1 MGSGREGASL
11 GHLRGI
17 ARALLGYLGGI
28 AGVYPGTT
36 GTSLERHGGT
46 SEASLAG
53 TQPAGWGDTLLF
65 AGTFVRAAALP
76 DLPRAVALSEDAA
89 PGTRVAEVTV
99 SCSNVSGSPNVTLH
113 GIEPGHPFNPI
124 AISADPVATATFQAE
139 VTLRA
144 GAELN
149 ARQVNQYTLTLR
161 AACPG
166 EDEVEERLF
175 VRVTAGQALRCDA
188 PFASAGRSR
197 GVWDSRGRGCQPAL
211 GSHSLLC
218 HRGRRGAGAGGHG
231 TPDAPVRSAA
241 AAARRADGEW
251 QLPEGPAA
259 PTSRSSLGD
268 SGTLGVEVGTDV
280 PTLLALPVS
289 LQFRLRNHDTPL
301 ALTRRGLVLAPA
313 SGFDPSKDTQTY
325 RLEIEVMDRHGHNCS
340 GVVRVEVLPSRRPRV
355 TFLEPQRAVT
365 VPEGTGPLE
374 VVTQV
379 HASGDN
385 VRYAILAP
393 TAPALFT
400 IDEVTG
406 KIRSTCQLEVA
417 HARLLIRAYNVLHP
431 ADHATTVLNITV
443 QGTDQ
448 RAPSCI
454 PALSVSQVPETVSP
468 GSTLVTLR
476 CTDPAGAEGGL
487 RYALEGPPA
496 SRSRF
501 RMEGPRLQVNG
512 TLDYDSEAVAAVGFQ
527 FTATVVVTA
536 GGQPPRS
543 SECPSPRGVPG
554 GVRWGRS
561 RGKWEK
567 ALLTPKPADHR
578 GYVPPLLPQRR
589 PLQGPSPCPPAFPGE
604 SMPSPVRAVGWCQHG
619 LATVFHTAFVPVLV
633 TVTPVNEFTPA
644 CPNGAAFTVLETAAF
659 GSTVGRVAGTDR
671 DYPPDSLEYSLEGA
685 PGPTQPFSIDMRT
698 GEIRVVGPLDS
709 QRHKSYRLTVRLTDT
724 RNDLDPAKRR
734 SRLCDMAVRLQVRV
748 QARRVNRGGC
758 KHHGCRTASPCSRQ
772 AVPDQ
777 APVCTPEVQEL
788 RMTAR
793 LGGRQPVTRLACQ
806 GSPDGAA
813 LAYAIAGG
821 NEDGRFQLEG
831 NTLFYLPDDLAEP
844 RTFVLLVEVWGGPGV
859 PRRSTVVALVVHITP
874 RSTPVPPSTTT
885 RHMTLRKEPLVVMR
899 TEAAWHPPA
908 WFVAVLTVSGAL
920 LLAALGCVARSLLCR

>member
-1 MGSGREGASL
+1 
-11 GHLRGI
+11 
-17 ARALLGYLGGI
+17 
-28 AGVYPGTT
+28 
-36 GTSLERHGGT
+36 
-46 SEASLAG
+46 
-53 TQPAGWGDTLLF
+53 Q
-65 AGTFVRAAALP
+65 
-76 DLPRAVALSEDAA
+76 
-89 PGTRVAEVTV
+89 
-99 SCSNVSGSPNVTLH
+99 
-113 GIEPGHPFNPI
+113 
-124 AISADPVATATFQAE
+124 

-144 GAELN
+144 GAELD
-149 ARQVNQYTLTLR
+149 AHQVNQYTLTLR

-175 VRVTAGQALRCDA
+175 VRVTVGQVLRCDA
-188 PFASAGRSR
+188 PFASAEGDMVQVLADTAPRTPLYAVLPQPLGGLTVS
-197 GVWDSRGRGCQPAL
+197 GGCPRVLQPPQAGAAL
-211 GSHSLLC
+211 GTV
-218 HRGRRGAGAGGHG
+218 G
-231 TPDAPVRSAA
+231 P
-241 AAARRADGEW
+241 RAW
-251 QLPEGPAA
+251 
-259 PTSRSSLGD
+259 
-268 SGTLGVEVGTDV
+268 
-280 PTLLALPVS
+280 
-289 LQFRLRNHDTPL
+289 RLRNHDTPL

-325 RLEIEVMDRHGHNCS
+325 RLEIDVMDRHGHNCS
-340 GVVRVEVLPSRRPRV
+340 GVVTVEVLPSRRPRV

-385 VRYAILAP
+385 IRYAIVAP
-393 TAPALFT
+393 TVPALFT

-406 KIRSTCQLEVA
+406 EIRSTCQLEVA

-431 ADHATTVLNITV
+431 TDHATTVLNITV

-454 PALSVSQVPETVSP
+454 PALSVSRVPETVSP

-501 RMEGPRLQVNG
+501 RMEGPRLQVNS

-543 SECPSPRGVPG
+543 
-554 GVRWGRS
+554 
-561 RGKWEK
+561 
-567 ALLTPKPADHR
+567 T
-578 GYVPPLLPQRR
+578 
-589 PLQGPSPCPPAFPGE
+589 
-604 SMPSPVRAVGWCQHG
+604 
-619 LATVFHTAFVPVLV
+619 FVPVFV
-633 TVTPVNEFTPA
+633 TVTPVNEFTPT
-644 CPNGAAFTVLETAAF
+644 CPNGAAFTGAAFPVLETAAF

-671 DYPPDSLEYSLEGA
+671 DYPLDSLEYSLEGG
-685 PGPTQPFSIDMRT
+685 PGPAQPFSIDTRT

-734 SRLCDMAVRLQVRV
+734 SRLCDVAVRL
-748 QARRVNRGGC
+748 
-758 KHHGCRTASPCSRQ
+758 Q

-813 LAYAIAGG
+813 LAYAVAGG

-874 RSTPVPPSTTT
+874 QSTPVTPSTTT

-920 LLAALGCVARSLLCR
+920 LLAALGCVARSLLCSEQGQGLTATFCSSRSNQDPDKTLGKSKCVPWRRGRAPCRGHGWAPWGPGTLSHLSSAQGQFDGCARDPRTGRDHLFNSVTGARRWI

>member
-1 MGSGREGASL
+1 MGTHGSL
-11 GHLRGI
+11 TFLLLLLSLR
-17 ARALLGYLGGI
+17 A
-28 AGVYPGTT
+28 P
-36 GTSLERHGGT
+36 
-46 SEASLAG
+46 
-53 TQPAGWGDTLLF
+53 
-65 AGTFVRAAALP
+65 GTFVRAAALP
-76 DLPRAVALSEDAA
+76 DLPRVVALSEDAA
-89 PGTRVAEVTV
+89 PGTRVAKVTV

-144 GAELN
+144 GAELD
-149 ARQVNQYTLTLR
+149 AHQVNQYTLTLR

-175 VRVTAGQALRCDA
+175 VRVTVGQVLRCDA
-188 PFASAGRSR
+188 PFASAEGDMVQVLADTAPRTPLYA
-197 GVWDSRGRGCQPAL
+197 VLPQPL
-211 GSHSLLC
+211 GGL
-218 HRGRRGAGAGGHG
+218 
-231 TPDAPVRSAA
+231 T
-241 AAARRADGEW
+241 
-251 QLPEGPAA
+251 
-259 PTSRSSLGD
+259 
-268 SGTLGVEVGTDV
+268 
-280 PTLLALPVS
+280 
-289 LQFRLRNHDTPL
+289 FRLRNHDTPL

-325 RLEIEVMDRHGHNCS
+325 RLEIDVMDRHGHNCS
-340 GVVRVEVLPSRRPRV
+340 GVVTVEVLPSRRPRV

-385 VRYAILAP
+385 IRYAIVAP
-393 TAPALFT
+393 TVPALFT

-406 KIRSTCQLEVA
+406 EIRSTCQLEVA

-431 ADHATTVLNITV
+431 TDHATTVLNITV

-454 PALSVSQVPETVSP
+454 PALSVSRVPETVSP

-501 RMEGPRLQVNG
+501 RMEGPRLQVNS

-543 SECPSPRGVPG
+543 
-554 GVRWGRS
+554 
-561 RGKWEK
+561 
-567 ALLTPKPADHR
+567 T
-578 GYVPPLLPQRR
+578 
-589 PLQGPSPCPPAFPGE
+589 
-604 SMPSPVRAVGWCQHG
+604 
-619 LATVFHTAFVPVLV
+619 FVPVFV
-633 TVTPVNEFTPA
+633 TVTPVNEFTPT

-671 DYPPDSLEYSLEGA
+671 DYPLDSLEYSLEGG
-685 PGPTQPFSIDMRT
+685 PGPAQPFSIDTRT

-734 SRLCDMAVRLQVRV
+734 SRLCDVAVRL
-748 QARRVNRGGC
+748 
-758 KHHGCRTASPCSRQ
+758 Q

-813 LAYAIAGG
+813 LAYAVAGG

-874 RSTPVPPSTTT
+874 QSTPVTPSTTT

-920 LLAALGCVARSLLCR
+920 LLAALGCVARSLLCSNQDPDKTLGKRWVLHGQGGWIGGKGQPCTLAQAPIASSQAAGRCSAWGVFNVPRIWLWSIGRCARELSLPQGPVTDGVPSPHPLHSFWDMAEQRSGKEEWSRPHAGSPGQFDGCARDPRTGRDHLFNSVTGARRWI